1 MRRGLIAPAAAALAL
16 IGAAPARAAFTPVQ
30 SAGPDAAAID
40 GAVTSFRTL
49 LGADGGAAPG
59 SQPAGRREVD
69 WDDAPASLP
78 GDYYNATSPR
88 GAVLSTPG
96 SGLGTS
102 STFGMPTY
110 SPSRLFA
117 PSGSTITDVA
127 FRVPGTDTPATVA
140 GFAAVFS
147 GVDGPGTRIDYFDAA
162 GALLGTAPA
171 AAGALSFAGAS
182 GVDIARVRIT
192 SGTAPTGSPGGD
204 VVAVDDLIYGEPR
217 TPLADFHVGQSAYAT
232 HETDGAVAIAVRRSG
247 GLGPGSVRVTT
258 APGSADAGEDYGIL
272 DQVVA
277 FAAGEQQRTVSVPL
291 VPDTGT
297 EGDETFTVALDRPV
311 GGVVGTPGTATVT
324 IHDDPPGKK
333 TKRRDR
339 SRPRVTLSKV
349 RTTMPRSRFAK
360 GIRFRVKTNEAA
372 SLDARLLA
380 HAGQARISRAYN
392 LTLAHRRSAA
402 ARGTRALRLRPAR
415 SLLGTAAR
423 FTVRLRVL
431 AVDVAGNRRTVSR
444 TIRVRPARR

>member
-1 MRRGLIAPAAAALAL
+1 MRTGLIAPAAAAVALLAT
-16 IGAAPARAAFTPVQ
+16 APARAAFTPVQ
-30 SAGPDAAAID
+30 SAGPDAAAIN
-40 GAVTSFRTL
+40 GAVTDFRTT
-49 LGADGGAAPG
+49 LGSDGGAAPG
-59 SQPAGRREVD
+59 SQPAGRREID

-78 GDYYNATSPR
+78 GSYYNTTSPR

-96 SGLGTS
+96 SALGTS
-102 STFGMPTY
+102 STLGMPTY

-127 FRVPGTDTPATVA
+127 FRVPGTDAPATVA

-171 AAGALSFAGAS
+171 ATGALSFAGAS

-192 SGTAPTGSPGGD
+192 SGTAPIGSASGD

-217 TPLADFHVGQSAYAT
+217 APLADFHLAQASYAA

-247 GLGPGSVRVTT
+247 ALGAGSVRVTT
-258 APGSADAGEDYGIL
+258 APGTADAGEDYGVL

-277 FAAGEQQRTVSVPL
+277 FAPGEREHTVSVPL

-297 EGDETFTVALDRPV
+297 EGDETFTVALDRPA
-311 GGVVGTPGTATVT
+311 GGVVSTPAAASVT
-324 IHDDPPGKK
+324 IHDDPPAKK
-333 TKRRDR
+333 AKRADR

-349 RTTMPRSRFAK
+349 RARMTRSRLAK
-360 GIRFRVKTNEAA
+360 GIRFRVTTNEAA
-372 SLDARLLA
+372 SLDAVLLG

-402 ARGTRALRLRPAR
+402 ARGTRSLRLRPAR
-415 SLLGTAAR
+415 SLLGTARR